1 LIGSA
6 QFDRLWRDELTMTN
20 VDDKFVLFTQPG

>member
-6 QFDRLWRDELTMTN
+6 QFKRLWRGELTMTSI
-20 VDDKFVLFTQPG
+20 DDQFVLFTQPG